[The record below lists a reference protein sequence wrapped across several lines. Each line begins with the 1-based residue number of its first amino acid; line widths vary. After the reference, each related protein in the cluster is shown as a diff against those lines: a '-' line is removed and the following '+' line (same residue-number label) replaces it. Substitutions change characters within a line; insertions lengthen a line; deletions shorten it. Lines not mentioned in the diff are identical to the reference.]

1 MENLN
6 IDKNYYISIEK
17 ILKLIIHDI
26 ENIKDSY
33 DQTSFDKKLNEF
45 QDLVKINNTQL
56 ENKWVS
62 YINNEITKFD
72 NLYQILEIIN
82 DSEKKEFESTLRNLK
97 TFQNNKPNS
106 QTSTEEFVNIF
117 DFLRKKG
124 SNLNLEN
131 DINEFFKKII
141 KQNC

>member
-1 MENLN
+1 MIATLNKLLKILEREKQNFKDLKNEIISINSASLENLN

-33 DQTSFDKKLNEF
+33 DQTSFDKKLAEF

-82 DSEKKEFESTLRNLK
+82 DSEKKSLK
-97 TFQNNKPNS
+97 A
-106 QTSTEEFVNIF
+106 
-117 DFLRKKG
+117 L
-124 SNLNLEN
+124 
-131 DINEFFKKII
+131 
-141 KQNC
+141 